1 MATLDTLIDILMTT
15 KSETSEMQHTRMSG
29 TPFYWLDAL
38 GDKNK
43 GPLTGEDIDIIAEAK
58 EKDPASA
65 QEVFAN
71 LYLGNKAAAEDTE
84 YVKSKGIT
92 HIINMAAKSLRST
105 KFQVM
110 PDKDELAREGIEVKT
125 APDWSDMKISECFEE
140 VGEWIAQRLD
150 EGGRVM
156 IACWQGHNRSATVAL
171 AFLMRYKE
179 MGLEAALTMVKE
191 KRDVRPNNAFLE
203 QLIEYQDIQNKTQ

>member
-1 MATLDTLIDILMTT
+1 MP
-15 KSETSEMQHTRMSG
+15 KHTFL
-29 TPFYWLDAL
+29 P
-38 GDKNK
+38 N
-43 GPLTGEDIDIIAEAK
+43 
-58 EKDPASA
+58 
-65 QEVFAN
+65 
-71 LYLGNKAAAEDTE
+71 
-84 YVKSKGIT
+84 
-92 HIINMAAKSLRST
+92 
-105 KFQVM
+105 
-110 PDKDELAREGIEVKT
+110 
-125 APDWSDMKISECFEE
+125 WSDIKISECFEE

-191 KRDVRPNNAFLE
+191 KRDIRPNNAFLE

>member
-1 MATLDTLIDILMTT
+1 MEILDTLLDILMTT
-15 KSETSEMQHTRMSG
+15 KSETSELQHTRMSG

-38 GDKNK
+38 GDENK
-43 GPLTGEDIDIIAEAK
+43 GPLTDEDIDIIAEAK

-71 LYLGNKAAAEDTE
+71 LFLGNKAAAEDTE

-110 PDKDELAREGIEVKT
+110 PDKEKLEGEGIELKT
-125 APDWSDMKISECFEE
+125 APDWSEISECFEDI
-140 VGEWIAQRLD
+140 GEWIEQRID

-156 IACWQGHNRSATVAL
+156 IACWSGHNRSATAAL
-171 AFLMRYKE
+171 AYLIRYKE

-191 KRDVRPNNAFLE
+191 KRDIRPNNAFLE
-203 QLIEYQDIQNKTQ
+203 QLIEYQDIMNKTK